1 MKEDKLIINVS
12 IMITLTS
19 LNYHIW
25 INELKIIVEKAK
37 VWKYVDSDTD
47 VEKSQSSKSFTT
59 ADYLIMNEND
69 AARFAINLKELTTAQ
84 REEYKADMLEYN
96 MLKKLYERTIR
107 ELQTIDMFDDWS
119 TEQSSDVKRSTDLLN
134 VSNWDV
140 TIVQK

>member
-1 MKEDKLIINVS
+1 
-12 IMITLTS
+12 
-19 LNYHIW
+19 
-25 INELKIIVEKAK
+25 
-37 VWKYVDSDTD
+37 
-47 VEKSQSSKSFTT
+47 
-59 ADYLIMNEND
+59 
-69 AARFAINLKELTTAQ
+69 
-84 REEYKADMLEYN
+84 MLEYN